1 MEPDMR
7 RPRVFGF
14 VAIMIAAAAGNA
26 FAQSS
31 AAQTATPAQGD
42 VAAGQRAF
50 TEYACYYCHGT
61 VGQGS
66 LPAVGPR
73 VARVPRSFD
82 SFKNY
87 VRRPTGRMS
96 SYPAAVLGD
105 STLADIYA
113 YLRSVPEPAQPL
125 PAVLEQL
132 RRR

>member
-1 MEPDMR
+1 MQ
-7 RPRVFGF
+7 RPCLFTL
-14 VAIMIAAAAGNA
+14 IAVMMAASAA
-26 FAQSS
+26 FAQS
-31 AAQTATPAQGD
+31 PAPQPQGN
-42 VAAGQRAF
+42 VGAGKRAF

-66 LPAVGPR
+66 LPTVGPR

-87 VRRPTGRMS
+87 LRRPTGRMS
-96 SYPAAVLGD
+96 SYPAAVIGD

-125 PAVLEQL
+125 PAMLEQL

>member
-1 MEPDMR
+1 MR
-7 RPRVFGF
+7 TRILGL
-14 VAIMIAAAAGNA
+14 VAIMIAASAPAA
-26 FAQSS
+26 FAQSP
-31 AAQTATPAQGD
+31 AAQAAPPGD
-42 VAAGQRAF
+42 VAAGKRAF

-66 LPAVGPR
+66 LPTVGPR

-82 SFKNY
+82 SFRNY

-96 SYPAAVLGD
+96 SYPAAVVGD

-132 RRR
+132 RRRR